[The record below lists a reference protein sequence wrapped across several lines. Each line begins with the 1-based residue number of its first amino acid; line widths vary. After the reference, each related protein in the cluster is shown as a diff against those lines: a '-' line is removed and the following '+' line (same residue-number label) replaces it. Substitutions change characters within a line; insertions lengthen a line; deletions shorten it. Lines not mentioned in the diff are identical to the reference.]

1 MTPGASRTC
10 VLLPLLLLLGGCA
23 ALAERAG
30 ERLAADLGRA
40 VLNQDDPDTV
50 RDGLPAYLLLQDGL
64 IEGSPESPG
73 LLLAGARL
81 YASYAGSFVAPPER
95 AQRLSLRALDYARR
109 GVCARALALCGKTEG
124 RFELFEAALAEVTA
138 RDADA
143 LHALGSAWATWV
155 QVHRDEWG
163 AIAELP
169 KIEALFRHLLAI
181 DPLHAGG
188 EPHMVLG
195 VLYCL
200 RPESLGGRPQLGREH
215 FERAIAMG
223 EGGNLMAKVLFAE
236 HYGRLLFERELH
248 DRLLGEVLAADPR
261 VPGRTLANTLAQTR
275 ARALLA
281 SGDDYF

>member
-1 MTPGASRTC
+1 MMLRSTRLYA
-10 VLLPLLLLLGGCA
+10 LLPLFLLGGCA

-64 IEGSPESPG
+64 IEGSPDSPG

-81 YASYAGSFVAPPER
+81 YASYAGSFVEPPER
-95 AQRLSLRALDYARR
+95 ARRLSLRALDYARR
-109 GVCARALALCGKTEG
+109 GVCARGLALCGKTEG
-124 RFELFEAALAEVTA
+124 RYETFESALATVGA

-143 LHALGSAWATWV
+143 LHVLGSAWATWV
-155 QVHRDEWG
+155 QAHRDDWV

-169 KIEALFRHLLAI
+169 KIEALFRHLLAL
-181 DPLHAGG
+181 DPQHARG

-200 RPESLGGRPQLGREH
+200 RPESLGGQPALGRQH
-215 FERAIAMG
+215 FERAIALG

-236 HYGRLLFERELH
+236 HYARLLFERELH
-248 DRLLGEVLAADPR
+248 DRLLDDVLAADPR
-261 VPGRTLANTLAQTR
+261 APGFTLANTLAQTR
-275 ARALLA
+275 ARALRA

>member
-1 MTPGASRTC
+1 MMLRSTRLHA
-10 VLLPLLLLLGGCA
+10 LLPLLLLGGCA
-23 ALAERAG
+23 ALAERAS

-64 IEGSPESPG
+64 IEGSPHSPG

-81 YASYAGSFVAPPER
+81 YASYAGSFVEPPER
-95 AQRLSLRALDYARR
+95 ARRLSLRALDYARR
-109 GVCARALALCGKTEG
+109 GVCARGLVLCGRTDG
-124 RFELFEAALAEVTA
+124 RFEAFEAALSDVTP

-143 LHALGSAWATWV
+143 LHVLGSAWATWV
-155 QVHRDEWG
+155 QAHRDDWG

-169 KIEALFRHLLAI
+169 KIEALFRHLLAL
-181 DPLHAGG
+181 DPQHAGG

-248 DRLLGEVLAADPR
+248 DRLLAEVLAADPR
-261 VPGRTLANTLAQTR
+261 VPGRTLANTLAQAR